1 MVPNWYIFLVD
12 FAHLKKILIY
22 APDELMRDEK
32 STRINEV
39 DISQPSTVAIQLCL
53 VDLLKSWNI
62 TPAAV
67 TSHSRF
73 VISLDSYI
81 TFPFS

>member
-1 MVPNWYIFLVD
+1 MYIL
-12 FAHLKKILIY
+12 
-22 APDELMRDEK
+22 DELMRDEK

-73 VISLDSYI
+73 VTSLDSYSA
-81 TFPFS
+81 FSSP